1 MGLPTVTES
10 RAVGDT
16 EMPSAGLLGD
26 VGPSGELLLGVRKPG
41 EEAR

>member
-10 RAVGDT
+10 RAAGDT

-26 VGPSGELLLGVRKPG
+26 IGPSGELFPGVRKP
-41 EEAR
+41 EEVR

>member
-10 RAVGDT
+10 RAAGDT
-16 EMPSAGLLGD
+16 EMPSAGLLGE
-26 VGPSGELLLGVRKPG
+26 VGPSGKLLPGVRKSG